1 MAYKPFK
8 MKGHTLPGINQKLD
22 DHPKN
27 VAEQGLSG
35 SSPFQDYKK
44 GYYGEGKSP
53 TKKALVGKQHNLPE
67 DLKAEIKASPGKM
80 YGKKSPTKYA
90 QYIPM
95 ALSILSSLKKDKK

>member
-8 MKGHTLPGINQKLD
+8 MKGHTLPGINQKVKAVKTSSIGEMVNRDLD

-44 GYYGEGKSP
+44 GYYGEGKS
-53 TKKALVGKQHNLPE
+53 
-67 DLKAEIKASPGKM
+67 
-80 YGKKSPTKYA
+80 KSPTKYA

>member
-35 SSPFQDYKK
+35 SSAFQYKETSPAK
-44 GYYGEGKSP
+44 QKLGTWPAEG
-53 TKKALVGKQHNLPE
+53 TKPRKVTPE
-67 DLKAEIKASPGKM
+67 QKEADKETIKKFLI
-80 YGKKSPTKYA
+80 T
-90 QYIPM
+90 
-95 ALSILSSLKKDKK
+95 L